1 MTRDQIKYN
10 SLALAKKY
18 NILALEFATGV
29 GKSKVALDICHSTL
43 TADTKILLVIAEL
56 AHIKNW
62 EDEFTKWGYLEM
74 WLNNTTIV
82 TYASLK
88 KHRNLNYDIIILDEA
103 HHVGSDLR
111 MDIIEDIKFGKLLL
125 LSATLGDS
133 LLQEL
138 SLIFKEEVYSYSI
151 SLQDAINWGI
161 LKKPSINLIPL
172 QLDRIKD
179 TELIVE
185 EWGKEKLRVTYKC
198 TFKGRWEYVKNRKK
212 YPNVRLEITCTQ
224 QEKYYYLSQQF
235 DYYKRSYF
243 RLRNEAIKNKWLL
256 IGVQRKRYLG
266 ELKTEIAR
274 NFIKKHLKNKRYV
287 CFCASINQADSLNS
301 ETSIHSTK
309 LNSLEIID
317 KFNNKEIKS
326 LYAVGMLTEGQNL
339 TDINAGVIIQLDN
352 AERSFIQ
359 KFGRTLRADNPEQYI
374 FYYKNTRDEEYLN
387 NNVIN
392 EIDNEY
398 INIIEL

>member
-43 TADTKILLVIAEL
+43 TADTKILLVVAEL

-74 WLNNTTIV
+74 WLNNITIV

-88 KHRNLNYDIIILDEA
+88 KHRNLDYDIVILDEA
-103 HHVGSDLR
+103 HHIGSDLR

-125 LSATLGDS
+125 LSATLSDS
-133 LLQEL
+133 LLQEI
-138 SLIFKEEVYSYSI
+138 SLIFKEEAYSYSI

>member
-74 WLNNTTIV
+74 WLNNITIV

-88 KHRNLNYDIIILDEA
+88 KHRNLDYDIVILDEA
-103 HHVGSDLR
+103 HHIGSDLR

-125 LSATLGDS
+125 LSATLSDS
-133 LLQEL
+133 LLQEI
-138 SLIFKEEVYSYSI
+138 SLIFKEEAYSYSI

-256 IGVQRKRYLG
+256 TGVQRKRYLG
-266 ELKTEIAR
+266 ELKTEIVR

-326 LYAVGMLTEGQNL
+326 LYAVGMLQEG
-339 TDINAGVIIQLDN
+339 
-352 AERSFIQ
+352 
-359 KFGRTLRADNPEQYI
+359 
-374 FYYKNTRDEEYLN
+374 
-387 NNVIN
+387 
-392 EIDNEY
+392 
-398 INIIEL
+398 